1 VKSGQTTDAFLK
13 KVERE
18 LNLTKDEIEE
28 SDAHLRE
35 TFEKLVDLEHK
46 GINGIWARIIKNAF
60 APLFTGEFDF
70 IVGNPTL
77 LWEIGSGL
85 FS

>member
-1 VKSGQTTDAFLK
+1 MEDGVKSGQTTDAFLK

-35 TFEKLVDLEHK
+35 TFE
-46 GINGIWARIIKNAF
+46 
-60 APLFTGEFDF
+60 
-70 IVGNPTL
+70 
-77 LWEIGSGL
+77 
-85 FS
+85 